1 MYHKQKIMSSTQQKS
16 IANNN
21 MSDKPTP
28 KVFKFKYDGKTYA
41 YFNQEQ
47 KKKRA
52 KELKIKLKDI
62 TQLVNKKKL
71 QKIAYNTQTKET
83 KTIDISKPLL
93 LKDFSK
99 EKLSNAQIFTGGTDE
114 LKIFDKL
121 PKNLKRQVA
130 ISFDYKA
137 QISKD
142 SRKGKMTIT
151 RTITK
156 NTNLEELAK
165 DAVREYFSGAVAY
178 IDDIEISNLRVYE
191 NNAEGSVL
199 PLSGMKL
206 KLEKPPVL
214 RMFDN
219 IDYTERGHC
228 VRDLMNDYYGNRY
241 KPKNFAKMNTID
253 DVLIFCRAKD
263 IKLLAYDILGKII
276 CSHYP
281 EKKNKNKT
289 LICLVHHNHLYP
301 LKSCKL
307 KRVRPLKFDDN
318 EIVRSR
324 DIFNYRLMEII
335 HGGEIPNNIRMKSDE
350 IISFDH
356 DETIFICNDEFDEC
370 KKIMKKFGLYDRI
383 NTGITLTSVA
393 RMIEGLYVKEKIETF
408 FPQSIRFIKGG
419 YNYFTNNEVESENVK
434 TIDANKMYP
443 SCLRELSCLYR
454 FDIILD
460 EVVDNNTIEEGFLY
474 VVKPKQHSI
483 LLPNTNIYLG
493 DHLLFCKQQGLE
505 FDILQKASLQ
515 KCENY
520 YRDMIDELWKKVD
533 NSTFKKLMN
542 RLIGSFESESK
553 ASYSKFLKFVN
564 EDEKKRTKKGY
575 FKKIK
580 EDLFINFETNT
591 KITTT
596 NKKIVA
602 VQVKD
607 LSRRKM
613 YLKMKE
619 LGINESNLVKIQT
632 DSITWITN
640 KKIDGLGTDLGMW
653 KAEKT
658 NLKKFEVDYTDNDI
672 EKLLYRDF
680 DIKNELCNSYAGA
693 GKTFHIINNLIPK
706 LDKDYI
712 VLSPSHS
719 SLKEYCEKDIKHEV
733 IQKYNYNDE
742 DISYSNIIVDEVGMV
757 DYKGLV
763 NIYKWSLQGKKIYA
777 FGDFNQLI
785 PVGHVRPLNTDLY
798 IKLLFPIRYVMDTN
812 YRNSFTREFYDRCI
826 EDLVNKE
833 YYRSKYL
840 NNENATN
847 VCCFKNETCDKYN
860 KIIAERLGFESIF
873 NVGAKII
880 CNTNELRDR
889 GIYNKFVFTVIEE
902 KQDAIK
908 LDNGEWISKK
918 ECMKK
923 ADKKTYFSF
932 AYARTLHSYQG
943 ESVRDFYFPK
953 EELKYVNSR
962 MFYTLIS
969 RIKEEIELPKQ
980 NIKQEVN
987 KKKPVIENE
996 EKFRQTT
1003 LGECFDIKIETKKK
1017 SIPETSIKIEY
1028 LADTLWKQSM
1038 KETDDYSQL
1047 QKIYYER
1054 CNLVA

>member
-1 MYHKQKIMSSTQQKS
+1 MSVEKS
-16 IANNN
+16 KSNNN
-21 MSDKPTP
+21 MSDKPKT
-28 KVFKFKYDGKTYA
+28 KFVKFEFLGKKYAFKARNK
-41 YFNQEQ
+41 ES
-47 KKKRA
+47 KKARA
-52 KELKIKLKDI
+52 EKLGLSVKEL
-62 TQLVNKKKL
+62 TQLVKKQKL
-71 QKIAYNTQTKET
+71 EKIAYNPQTKET

-99 EKLSNAQIFTGGTDE
+99 EKLTNAQIFTGGTDE
-114 LKIFDKL
+114 LKIFDKF
-121 PKNLKRQVA
+121 PKNAKRQVA
-130 ISFDYKA
+130 ISFDYIA

-142 SRKGKMTIT
+142 SRKDDMTIT
-151 RTITK
+151 RIITK
-156 NTNLEELAK
+156 NTNIEELAK
-165 DAVREYFSGAVAY
+165 EAVREFFSGAVAY
-178 IDDIEISNLRVYE
+178 LDNIEITNLRVYE
-191 NNAEGSVL
+191 NNAEGSSL

-206 KLEKPPVL
+206 KLEKPPIL

-228 VRDLMNDYYGNRY
+228 VRDLMTDYYGNRY
-241 KPKNFAKMNTID
+241 KPKNFAKMNTIE
-253 DVLIFCRAKD
+253 DVLDFCRAKD

-276 CSHYP
+276 SSNYP

-301 LKSCKL
+301 LKSSKL

-335 HGGEIPNNIRMKSDE
+335 KEGEIPNNIRMKSDN
-350 IISFDH
+350 IISFDY
-356 DETIFICNDEFDEC
+356 EENIFICNDEFLEC
-370 KKIMKKFGLYDRI
+370 KKIMKQFGLYDRI
-383 NTGITLTSVA
+383 HTSISLSSVA
-393 RMIEGLYVKEKIETF
+393 RMIEGLYLKEKIDTF
-408 FPQSIRFIKGG
+408 FPQSKRFIKGG

-443 SCLRELSCLYR
+443 SYLRELSCLYR

-460 EVVDNNTIEEGFLY
+460 EIVDNKTIEEGFLY

-493 DHLLFCKQQGLE
+493 DHLLFCKQEGLE
-505 FDILQKASLQ
+505 FDVLQKATLQ

-533 NSTFKKLMN
+533 NNTFKKIMN
-542 RLIGSFESESK
+542 RLIGSFETESK
-553 ASYSKFLKFVN
+553 SQYNNFLKFVN
-564 EDEKKRTKKGY
+564 EDEKKRTKKGF
-575 FKKIK
+575 FKKIYH
-580 EDLFINFETNT
+580 DLFINFEVNT

-596 NKKIVA
+596 NKKIIA

-619 LGINESNLVKIQT
+619 LGVNETNLVKIQT

-653 KAEKT
+653 KEEES
-658 NLKKFEVDYTDNDI
+658 NLKKFEVDYSDNDI
-672 EKLLYRDF
+672 EKLLFRDMG
-680 DIKNELCNSYAGA
+680 IKNELCNSYAGA

-706 LDKDYI
+706 LDDDYI

-719 SLKEYCEKDIKHEV
+719 SLKEYGEKDIKHEV
-733 IQKYNYNDE
+733 IQKYNYSDE
-742 DISYSNIIVDEVGMV
+742 EISYSNIIVDEIGMV

-763 NIYKWSLQGKKIYA
+763 NIYKWSLEGKKIYV

-785 PVGHVRPLNTDLY
+785 PVGHVRPLNTPLY

-812 YRNSFTREFYDRCI
+812 YRNSFTREFYDKCI
-826 EDLVNKE
+826 EGLVNKE
-833 YYRSKYL
+833 YYRNKFL
-840 NNENATN
+840 NNTNANN
-847 VCCFKNETCDKYN
+847 VCCFKNKTCDKYN
-860 KIIAERLGFESIF
+860 KIVSERLGFESVF

-902 KQDAIK
+902 KEDSIK

-923 ADKKTYFSF
+923 AGDKTYFTF

-943 ESVRDFYFPK
+943 ESVKGLYFPK
-953 EELKYVNSR
+953 EEMKYVNSR

-969 RIKEEIELPKQ
+969 RIKEDIELPKK
-980 NIKQEVN
+980 NIQLEVN
-987 KKKPVIENE
+987 KKKPIIENE
-996 EKFRQTT
+996 DKFRQTT
-1003 LGECFDIKIETKKK
+1003 LGECFEIKIVTKKK

-1028 LADTLWKQSM
+1028 VADKLWKESM

-1047 QKIYYER
+1047 QKIYAQK

>member
-1 MYHKQKIMSSTQQKS
+1 MYHKKIMSSTQQKS

-21 MSDKPTP
+21 MSDKPGP
-28 KVFKFKYDGKTYA
+28 KKVFKFKFRGKTYA
-41 YFNQEQ
+41 YFNKEM
-47 KKKRA
+47 KKQRA
-52 KELKIKLKDI
+52 EKLGISVKDI
-62 TQLVNKKKL
+62 TQLVKKQKL
-71 QKIAYNTQTKET
+71 EKIAYNPQTKET

-99 EKLSNAQIFTGGTDE
+99 EKLTNAQIFTGGTSG
-114 LKIFDKL
+114 LQIFDKL
-121 PKNLKRQVA
+121 PKNVPRQVA
-130 ISFDYKA
+130 ISFDYIA
-137 QISKD
+137 QISED
-142 SRKGKMTIT
+142 ARDGNTTII
-151 RTITK
+151 RIITK
-156 NTNLEELAK
+156 DTNIEELAR
-165 DAVREYFSGAVAY
+165 DEVRNIFSGAIAF
-178 IDDIEISNLRVYE
+178 IEDIQIINLRVYE

-228 VRDLMNDYYGNRY
+228 VRDLMNDYYGKRY

-253 DVLIFCRAKD
+253 DVLIFCKAKE

-289 LICLVHHNHLYP
+289 LICLVYHEHLYP
-301 LKSCKL
+301 LKSHKL
-307 KRVRPLKFDDN
+307 NRVRPLKFDDN

-324 DIFNYRLMEII
+324 DIFNYKLMSVI
-335 HGGEIPNNIRMKSDE
+335 HDGEIPNNIRMKSDE

-356 DETIFICNDEFDEC
+356 DDTIYICNDEFEEC

-383 NTGITLTSVA
+383 HTGITLSSVA
-393 RMIEGLYVKEKIETF
+393 RMIEGLYVKEKIDTF
-408 FPQSIRFIKGG
+408 FPQSKRFIKGG

-443 SCLRELSCLYR
+443 SCLRELSCIYK

-460 EVVDNNTIEEGFLY
+460 EVVDNKTIEDGFLY
-474 VVKPKQHSI
+474 IVKPKQHSI

-493 DHLLFCKQQGLE
+493 DHLLFCKQEGLE
-505 FDILQKASLQ
+505 FDVLQKATLQ

-520 YRDMIDELWKKVD
+520 YKDMIDELWKKVD

-542 RLIGSFESESK
+542 RLIGSFEIESK
-553 ASYSKFLKFVN
+553 ASYSNFLKFVN
-564 EDEKKRTKKGY
+564 KEEKKRTKKGY
-575 FKKIK
+575 FKQIE
-580 EDLFINFETNT
+580 EDLFINFEVNT

-596 NKKIVA
+596 TNKKIIA

-607 LSRRKM
+607 LSRRKL

-619 LGINESNLVKIQT
+619 LNINESNLVKIQT
-632 DSITWITN
+632 DSISWITN

-653 KAEKT
+653 KEEKT
-658 NLKKFEVDYTDNDI
+658 NLKKFDIDYTDNNI

-680 DIKNELCNSYAGA
+680 DINNQLCNSYAGA
-693 GKTFHIINNLIPK
+693 GKTYHIINNLIPK
-706 LDKDYI
+706 LHDDYI

-719 SLKEYCEKDIKHEV
+719 SLKEYSEKDIRHEV
-733 IQKYNYNDE
+733 IQKYNYSDE
-742 DISYSNIIVDEVGMV
+742 DISYSNIIVDEIGMV

-763 NIYKWSLQGKKIYA
+763 NIYKWSIEGKKIYA
-777 FGDFNQLI
+777 FGDFNQLV

-798 IKLLFPIRYVMDTN
+798 IKLVFPIRYIMDTN

-840 NNENATN
+840 NNKNATN
-847 VCCFKNETCDKYN
+847 VCCYKNDSCDKYN
-860 KIIAERLGFESIF
+860 KIVAERLGFESIF
-873 NVGAKII
+873 DVGAKII

-889 GIYNKFVFTVIEE
+889 GIYNKFVFTVVEE
-902 KQDAIK
+902 KEHIIK

-923 ADKKTYFSF
+923 AGKKNYFTF

-943 ESVRDFYFPK
+943 ESIRDLYFPK
-953 EELKYVNSR
+953 EEMKYVNAR

-969 RIKEEIELPKQ
+969 RIKEDIELPKQ
-980 NIKQEVN
+980 NIKLEVN
-987 KKKPVIENE
+987 KKKPIIENE
-996 EKFRQTT
+996 VCPNK
-1003 LGECFDIKIETKKK
+1003 CNCASCYAKDISIGKIAPFQ
-1017 SIPETSIKIEY
+1017 SPELKERDEY
-1028 LADTLWKQSM
+1028 LNEVINRLRT
-1038 KETDDYSQL
+1038 
-1047 QKIYYER
+1047 
-1054 CNLVA
+1054 